1 MEMTKDAQLALLS
14 AMNKRIKPALDD
26 AKAAAR
32 NALLED
38 FQESGNDRHA
48 ILIDTT
54 KVGEVGI
61 SYSEAQPVIKAERSQ
76 EALAFLTELGLTD
89 VTPKKGWGQHFS
101 IAGKDV
107 ICTDTGEVVDFLLW
121 QPSMAKTAA
130 VRGCKPEDVLAAFQG
145 QLPTDEI
152 IGLLEGGRTK

>member
-48 ILIDTT
+48 ILIGTT

-152 IGLLEGGRTK
+152 IGLLEGGAN

>member
-1 MEMTKDAQLALLS
+1 MEMTKDAELALLS
-14 AMNKRIKPALDD
+14 AMDKRIKPALDD

-48 ILIDTT
+48 ILIGTT

-61 SYSEAQPVIKAERSQ
+61 SYSKAQPVIKAERLQ

-89 VTPKKGWGQHFS
+89 VTPKKGWEQHFS
-101 IAGKDV
+101 IAGENV
-107 ICTDTGEVVDFLLW
+107 ICTDTGEVVDFMLW
-121 QPSMAKTAA
+121 QPSEAKTAA

-152 IGLLEGGRTK
+152 IGLLEGAN

>member
-48 ILIDTT
+48 ILIGTT